1 MLDKPGESL
10 ASLKKSEELLK
21 DDFSKRTLSDANIN
35 FI

>member
-1 MLDKPGESL
+1 MLEKPAESL

-21 DDFSKRTLSDANIN
+21 DDFTKNNLSDANIN